1 MLKKFWWIGLKRMN
15 DCLKLSKEVY
25 VKDIIEQVIK
35 DYSEICVVHLNEDE
49 RYFNCVFFDTVM
61 DKKITMKEFEDYLI
75 GLTRKYE
82 Y

>member
-1 MLKKFWWIGLKRMN
+1 MN
-15 DCLKLSKEVY
+15 DCLKLNKELY
-25 VKDIIEQVIK
+25 AKKIIEEVIK
-35 DYSEICVVHLNEDE
+35 DYSEICIVYLTENEG
-49 RYFNCVFFDTVM
+49 YYKCKFLDTVM